1 MEHIQPFLAM
11 GDIAG
16 GALFLWLLIS
26 GSLLLVA
33 VGLLALFLW
42 KHSLVAIVI
51 ACILVPVANI
61 YTISFFPLVWQSFVY
76 SPPKNDLDDVH
87 LIYWCRILSV
97 IWVLLMAT
105 TMACFV
111 RVIQKWKSKTVL
123 NNAV

>member
-1 MEHIQPFLAM
+1 MENIQPLLAM

-42 KHSLVAIVI
+42 NRSLVAIVVP
-51 ACILVPVANI
+51 CILVPVANI
-61 YTISFFPLVWQSFVY
+61 YTISFFPLVWQAFVY
-76 SPPKNDLDDVH
+76 SPPKNDLEDVH

-97 IWVLLMAT
+97 IWVLLMVTAV
-105 TMACFV
+105 ACFV
-111 RVIQKWKSKTVL
+111 RVIQKWKSNTGIQ
-123 NNAV
+123 NAA